1 MNARPIVLPG
11 ITTGLV
17 LLAAMVGFVQLPAE
31 GSTASA
37 AERNET
43 DISLCRTVLP
53 NAAALDLEGTLDAA
67 AEKSSDGKVGES
79 ESTAL
84 LNALNNLLGQ
94 VSQQNLVSDPSLSK
108 NVQNPLSDFY
118 STSVR
123 ALVGSQNGTPV
134 TTADVTKIQDA
145 YGDLTKACDVADA

>member
-17 LLAAMVGFVQLPAE
+17 LLAAMVGFVQLPAA
-31 GSTASA
+31 GSTASGGEA
-37 AERNET
+37 NKT

-53 NAAALDLEGTLDAA
+53 NAAALDLEGALEAA
-67 AEKSSDGKVGES
+67 DSKSSNGKVGET

-94 VSQQNLVSDPSLSK
+94 VSQQNLVSDPDLSK

-118 STSVR
+118 SSSVR
-123 ALVGSQNGTPV
+123 ALVGSQSGTPV
-134 TTADVTKIQDA
+134 TSADVTKIQDA
-145 YGDLTKACDVADA
+145 FHDLTKACDVADA